1 MIIKTK
7 VLAILLGPFGVG
19 IFSLIQNTSNLL
31 LSILPFGSVGFTK
44 YVSEYYSENKVEKVN
59 YLFRKLLSH
68 NFPFVIFIV
77 AIIIFFPG
85 FLSRLFYS
93 SEEYWKY
100 IIILSVLLPLG
111 MLSNFLESYM
121 KAIRLI
127 GKFVKVSIVNSIIS
141 ILIFIPL
148 IFYYQLYGAL
158 IASAFSFA
166 TNILL
171 CVYILKKSNALPD
184 LQNVEK
190 VNKEIFKKIYSMGLA
205 MLIMIF
211 IQQVTVLLIR
221 TIIISKYGVDSLGVY
236 QSIFSISSNY
246 FGLFFVT
253 VISYA
258 IPKLSS
264 YKNIDFITD
273 EINRILK
280 FFILLYTPLLII
292 CFVFRESIITLLFSR
307 SFLPATEL
315 LIFQFLGEL
324 FKAITWVI
332 GLWFIPL
339 AMKIKQWFLF
349 EVFLNLTYLV
359 FAYFFVSY
367 YEFGLISVTFSY
379 FLSYLI
385 FAVLNIWYIKHV
397 LNFKFKF
404 RSLKVLIVS
413 TIAIIT
419 VFVASQYNA
428 NLGFYIFVPVLLIW
442 SYMLITKNEFDQ
454 TKHLLLDVLKIK
466 R

>member
-1 MIIKTK
+1 MIVKTK
-7 VLAILLGPFGVG
+7 VLAILLGPIGVG

-31 LSILPFGSVGFTK
+31 LSILPIGSVGFTK
-44 YVSEYYSENKVEKVN
+44 YVSEYYSENKFEKIN
-59 YLFRKLLSH
+59 YLFKKILSH
-68 NFPFVIFIV
+68 NFPFIVLIV
-77 AIIIFFPG
+77 AIIVFFPG

-100 IIILSVLLPLG
+100 IMILSVLLPLG
-111 MLSNFLESYM
+111 MFSNIMDGYM

-127 GKFVKVSIVNSIIS
+127 GKFVKVSILNSIIS

-148 IFYYQLYGAL
+148 ILFYHLYGAL

-171 CVYILKKSNALPD
+171 SIYILKKCNALPN
-184 LQNVEK
+184 LKNVEK
-190 VNKEIFKKIYSMGLA
+190 VDKEVFKKIYSMGFA

-211 IQQVTVLLIR
+211 FQQATVLLIR
-221 TIIISKYGVDSLGVY
+221 TIIISKFGLDNLGVY
-236 QSIFSISSNY
+236 QSIFSISTNY

-258 IPKLSS
+258 IPKLST
-264 YKNIDFITD
+264 YKNTEFVTD

-280 FFILLYTPLLII
+280 FFLLLYTPLLIV
-292 CFVFRESIITLLFSR
+292 CFVFRVSIISLLFSS
-307 SFLPATEL
+307 SFLPAAEL
-315 LIFQFLGEL
+315 LIFQLLGEL

-339 AMKIKQWFLF
+339 ALKIKQWFLF
-349 EVFLNLTYLV
+349 EVFFNITYLV
-359 FAYFFVSY
+359 ITYILISY
-367 YEFGLISVTFSY
+367 YEYGMISVTFSY

-385 FAVLNIWYIKHV
+385 FAIINIWYIRHV

-404 RSLKVLIVS
+404 RSLKVLLVS
-413 TIAIIT
+413 AVSILVVFIT
-419 VFVASQYNA
+419 SQYDTNY
-428 NLGFYIFVPVLLIW
+428 GYYIFIPVMLIW
-442 SYMLITKNEFDQ
+442 SFILITKSEFIQ
-454 TKHLLLDVLKIK
+454 TKSLLLDVLKNK